1 MSVIRVVL
9 ACLCLLLP
17 AGARAAEEQPLIP
30 NLDFSD
36 GLKGWGA
43 WTGTTEHPWSLDAA
57 VGHGGKPSLRIDAAN
72 RAGQVMVMAN
82 TDRLKPSERYALE
95 VWWRLEKM
103 STDPQV
109 DLRVIFRDDKGGWLT
124 GTDLY
129 PISSQAEGEWT
140 RRRYRISTPAR
151 AAGASFGIWVRETTG
166 VIRVSDM
173 SVRPQPVGEF
183 TIPSMYDYDPDAVLL
198 GMAPLKKFQ
207 NLKETNSP
215 FLARAKRWN
224 QLLVNVGYWQ
234 EDVSRA
240 RRVLLYAG
248 RKEGDLAAHVRALDA
263 ALAALDRLQQ
273 TYGRLYVAGKADAL
287 AAEFDPPAAA
297 LDAAAQAGQAAL
309 RKFVAGAAPAA
320 SGKWLAIPKAPT
332 DQPWWDPV
340 KKRPRYMLWLRW
352 SDADFRD
359 LEEPLNMGDCQTLTA
374 GAPGKFENGVA
385 DWQNY
390 LDQQKKNADAGA
402 RRFALI
408 THYSLHDK
416 GYLAPEFAKQQGGD
430 PDLRLWDK
438 EGKPQG
444 AEAGVTMFNWLNPK
458 VLAHMDDVLGQMAR
472 FFKDRREFQFY
483 VDSWES
489 AGPYAGGVRV
499 GRNPSHAVPFR
510 EYLRAR
516 YGTLAALNARWGTH
530 YTGFETI
537 TPAPEAPPA
546 FGAPATPLAIESQ
559 RWAQEAYVDYLTRIR
574 GTIAREDPTKP
585 VLGEHSGLLGR
596 VLSPRVVDSVDILG
610 YHHRANT
617 TMPLQVWMTSLQRV
631 TGKPLGLYENF
642 WGCQEDHPQRM
653 REEKVMRA
661 QMRRYLYRHAAWG
674 RCVQTWWY
682 AYTSAEY
689 LTVYNGNWF
698 TPVYDLSTFRYSA
711 AGFPVEKAKVDR
723 LESLLLNSE
732 IVPSRVLLVQ
742 PYTAMLAQREHGETF
757 TEWLAWHNL
766 LFPRN
771 QLYEAMPDTWFA
783 EGKCRLADYDVVILP
798 AATHL
803 ERKLTGQLLA
813 FLRAGGT
820 VIACGPPALYD
831 EVGRPDGSLLA
842 AAQVTAKP
850 EHKPNEAWRFSYGAQ
865 PNAQGWVEAT
875 VGKGKMLLLP
885 QSLNGMESRPAL
897 ADAIRRRVVPAAEA
911 PGTTLELLL
920 RRLPDGRHLLCALNR
935 DPDKATTGD
944 VLVAGAFR
952 RVADVDQERPVLVP
966 ATVQGGRT
974 RFRVTLDA
982 GATAYYLLAGD

>member
-642 WGCQEDHPQRM
+642 WGCQED
-653 REEKVMRA
+653 A
-661 QMRRYLYRHAAWG
+661 AHA
-674 RCVQTWWY
+674 R
-682 AYTSAEY
+682 
-689 LTVYNGNWF
+689 
-698 TPVYDLSTFRYSA
+698 
-711 AGFPVEKAKVDR
+711 
-723 LESLLLNSE
+723 
-732 IVPSRVLLVQ
+732 
-742 PYTAMLAQREHGETF
+742 GEGD
-757 TEWLAWHNL
+757 A
-766 LFPRN
+766 
-771 QLYEAMPDTWFA
+771 
-783 EGKCRLADYDVVILP
+783 
-798 AATHL
+798 
-803 ERKLTGQLLA
+803 
-813 FLRAGGT
+813 
-820 VIACGPPALYD
+820 
-831 EVGRPDGSLLA
+831 RPDA
-842 AAQVTAKP
+842 P
-850 EHKPNEAWRFSYGAQ
+850 
-865 PNAQGWVEAT
+865 
-875 VGKGKMLLLP
+875 LP
-885 QSLNGMESRPAL
+885 LPPRRLGPVRADLVVRLHLGGVPYRLQRQLVHARVRPVHL
-897 ADAIRRRVVPAAEA
+897 PLQR
-911 PGTTLELLL
+911 
-920 RRLPDGRHLLCALNR
+920 RRLPGGEGEGRPPGVAAAEQRDCAL
-935 DPDKATTGD
+935 
-944 VLVAGAFR
+944 AGAAGTAVHR
-952 RVADVDQERPVLVP
+952 
-966 ATVQGGRT
+966 
-974 RFRVTLDA
+974 DA
-982 GATAYYLLAGD
+982 GAAGARRDVHRVAGLAQPALPAQPALRGDAGHLVRRGQVPARRLRRGDPAGGDPPGAQAHRAVAGVPARRRHGDRLWAARPLR